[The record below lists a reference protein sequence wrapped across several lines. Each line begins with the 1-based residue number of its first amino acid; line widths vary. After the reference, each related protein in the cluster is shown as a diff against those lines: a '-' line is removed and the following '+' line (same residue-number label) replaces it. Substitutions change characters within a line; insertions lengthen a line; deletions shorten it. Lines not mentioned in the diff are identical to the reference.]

1 MSMKLSRDAYAKV
14 FGPTTGDRVRLADT
28 ELFVEV
34 EKDHTVYGEEI
45 LFATGKTARDG
56 MGVCPIADRDTL
68 KAADLIITN
77 ALIID
82 HWGIVKA
89 DIAIREGRIVG
100 IGKAGNPLIQPG
112 VDPNLVM
119 GPGTEIY
126 SAEGKILTAG
136 FIDPHVH
143 FICPQLCWTALYAGF
158 TSLLGGGSGPNT
170 GTKATTCT
178 PGPWHIER
186 MLQASEGLPVNVAWW
201 GKGNGSTM
209 PPLEEQIKAGAP
221 GLKVHEDWCASPAV
235 LDAALRVG
243 DKYDV
248 QITLHTD
255 TMNESGYLADTIAA
269 IGGRTIH
276 TYHTE
281 GAGGGHAPDIME
293 IASFENMLPSSTN
306 APSRPYT
313 INSVDEG
320 VPMVVVTHNLNASNP
335 ADLAFA
341 ESRVRAETMAAEGIL
356 HDYGILSIMSSDSQA
371 MGRIGET
378 GIRTFQAA
386 DKMKRNYGDI
396 PAKWSKP
403 GEKADNFR
411 VKRNIAK
418 LTINPAIAH
427 GFSEHVGSVEVG
439 KYADLVVWR
448 PDFFAIKPETVFKCG
463 LPIMS
468 QIGDINASIPT
479 PQPVLPRDMFGA
491 FGKALSKS
499 CITFV
504 SQVGYDN
511 GIVDRYGL
519 ERMVIPVKNTRNLKK
534 KDMVLNGNIGKIE
547 IDPDTFL
554 VRLDGE
560 LLPVD
565 AAKELSMTQRY
576 FLF

>member
-1 MSMKLSRDAYAKV
+1 MSMKLSRGAYAKV
-14 FGPTTGDRVRLADT
+14 YGPTTGDRVRLADT

-56 MGVCPIADRDTL
+56 MGVCPIADRKTL

-100 IGKAGNPLIQPG
+100 IGKAGNPLVQPG

-126 SAEGKILTAG
+126 SAEGKIVTAG
-136 FIDPHVH
+136 FIDSHVH
-143 FICPQLCWTALYAGF
+143 WICPQLCWTALYAGF

-170 GTKATTCT
+170 GTRATTCT

-209 PPLEEQIKAGAP
+209 APLEEQIKAGAP
-221 GLKVHEDWCASPAV
+221 GLKVHEDWCADPAV
-235 LDAALRVG
+235 IDAALRVA
-243 DKYDV
+243 DKYDI

-255 TMNESGYLADTIAA
+255 TMNESGYLADTVAA

-281 GAGGGHAPDIME
+281 GAGGGHAPDIMA
-293 IASFENMLPSSTN
+293 IASYENMLPSSTN

-320 VPMVVVTHNLNASNP
+320 VPMVVVTHNLNASDP

-356 HDYGILSIMSSDSQA
+356 HDYGILSVMTSDSQA

-378 GIRTFQAA
+378 GIRTFQGA
-386 DKMKRNYGDI
+386 DQMKRFYGDI
-396 PAKWSKP
+396 PEKWGGK

-411 VKRNIAK
+411 VKRHIAK
-418 LTINPAIAH
+418 LTINPAIIH

-448 PDFFAIKPETVFKCG
+448 PDHFGIKPETVFKCG
-463 LPIMS
+463 IVMM
-468 QIGDINASIPT
+468 QQMGDINASIPT
-479 PQPVLPRDMFGA
+479 PQPILPRDMFGA
-491 FGKALSKS
+491 FGKTLAKT

-504 SQVGYDN
+504 SKAGYDD

-519 ERMVIPVKNTRNLKK
+519 ERIIIPVQNTRNIKK
-534 KDMVLNGNIGKIE
+534 KDLIHNGNVGKIE
-547 IDPDTFL
+547 IDPDTFI
-554 VRLDGE
+554 VHLDGE
-560 LLPVD
+560 ELPVD
-565 AAKELSMTQRY
+565 AAETLSMTQRY